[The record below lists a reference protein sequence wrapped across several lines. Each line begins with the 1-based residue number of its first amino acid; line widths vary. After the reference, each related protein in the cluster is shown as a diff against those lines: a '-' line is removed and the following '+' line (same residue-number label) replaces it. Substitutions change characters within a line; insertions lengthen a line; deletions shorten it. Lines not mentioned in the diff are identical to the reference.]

1 MTQYGLHNLAPRFAF
16 IQTRWHADIVEQCR
30 KGFTEEIA
38 RATDNQAVVDVF
50 KVPGAFEIPLTAKRL
65 SRLGVY
71 DAIVG
76 SAFVV
81 NGGIYRHEFVA
92 STVVSALMDVQL
104 ETDTPILSAVL
115 TPHNFHETDEH
126 REFFRRHFV
135 IKGKEA
141 AEACVGVIKLTA
153 TIGSLAS
160 QLRTAAPAAS

>member
-1 MTQYGLHNLAPRFAF
+1 MTQYDRHNPTPRFAF
-16 IQTRWHADIVEQCR
+16 IQAGWHADIVEQCR

-38 RATDNQAVVDVF
+38 RATDNRAVVDVF

-65 SRLGVY
+65 ARLRIY

-76 SAFVV
+76 SALVV

-104 ETDTPILSAVL
+104 ETDTPVLSAVL
-115 TPHNFHETDEH
+115 TPHNFHETEEH

-135 IKGKEA
+135 VKGREA
-141 AEACVGVIKLTA
+141 AEACLGVINLTA
-153 TIGSLAS
+153 SITSLAG

>member
-1 MTQYGLHNLAPRFAF
+1 MTQYGLHNPAPRFAF
-16 IQTRWHADIVEQCR
+16 IQAGWHADIVEQCR

-38 RATDNQAVVDVF
+38 RATENRAAVDVF

-115 TPHNFHETDEH
+115 TPHNFHETEEH

-135 IKGKEA
+135 VKGKEA

-153 TIGSLAS
+153 NIASLAS

>member
-1 MTQYGLHNLAPRFAF
+1 MTQYGLHNPAPRFAF
-16 IQTRWHADIVEQCR
+16 IQAGWHADIVEQCR

-38 RATDNQAVVDVF
+38 RATENRAAVDVF

-92 STVVSALMDVQL
+92 SSVVSALMDVQL

-115 TPHNFHETDEH
+115 TPHNFHETEEH

-135 IKGKEA
+135 VKGKEA

-153 TIGSLAS
+153 NIATLAS

>member
-1 MTQYGLHNLAPRFAF
+1 MTQYDRHNEAPRFAF
-16 IQTRWHADIVEQCR
+16 IQAGWHADIVEQCR

-38 RATDNQAVVDVF
+38 RATGNRAVVDIF
-50 KVPGAFEIPLTAKRL
+50 TVPGAFEIPLTAKRL
-65 SRLGVY
+65 SRLRIY

-92 STVVSALMDVQL
+92 STVV
-104 ETDTPILSAVL
+104 
-115 TPHNFHETDEH
+115 TPHNFHETEEH

-135 IKGKEA
+135 IKGREA
-141 AEACVGVIKLTA
+141 AEACLGVINLTA
-153 TIGSLAS
+153 NIASLAG